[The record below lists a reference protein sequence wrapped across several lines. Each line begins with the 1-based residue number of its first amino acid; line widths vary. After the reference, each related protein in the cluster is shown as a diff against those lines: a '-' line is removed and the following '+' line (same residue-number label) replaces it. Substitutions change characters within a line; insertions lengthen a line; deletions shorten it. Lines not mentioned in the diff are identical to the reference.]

1 MKLQLNKKS
10 QIIAVALVIFT
21 VFVGL
26 SCAAAADVDAGSQ
39 MAPNNNIL
47 KMSAKFTS
55 GTGFHW
61 EVAPE
66 THGVTLMSKKE
77 VESHPRITGSSG
89 TVYYT
94 FLKQSPDYYVKL
106 NYISPSGEIVK
117 SINAGNPKINI
128 LNMSVKYNSG
138 NGCYWEVAPE
148 THGVTFMGNKFVQD
162 HPKAIGTSGTLYFS
176 FLKQSPDYYV
186 KLNYMSPCGEII
198 KSVDSD
204 MLN

>member
-66 THGVTLMSKKE
+66 THGVT
-77 VESHPRITGSSG
+77 
-89 TVYYT
+89 
-94 FLKQSPDYYVKL
+94 
-106 NYISPSGEIVK
+106 
-117 SINAGNPKINI
+117 
-128 LNMSVKYNSG
+128 
-138 NGCYWEVAPE
+138 
-148 THGVTFMGNKFVQD
+148 FMGNKFVQD